1 MVYLSHDLKHSG
13 YDYLNKNQLKIDN
26 IPETLA
32 PVGGGD
38 LRVLHSRIITNLYNN
53 IFCCAVLCCKNN

>member
-32 PVGGGD
+32 PVGGFKSSAFPNNNQFAQQY
-38 LRVLHSRIITNLYNN
+38 LLLSCFVLQ
-53 IFCCAVLCCKNN
+53 K